1 VKISHH
7 LDDATLM
14 AYAAGTLGE
23 AHSVVVAA
31 HAAMCPECRAAIR
44 AAETVGGMLL
54 VDQDGTAVSDTC
66 RAATLA
72 SLDGVVRSTKP
83 APAAARV
90 PGEVPAPV
98 CNLINNMPL
107 SEIKWKSKAPGI
119 AKFDIPL
126 SPGSRTHLQLLRI
139 APGKML
145 PDHGHG
151 GEELTLI
158 LRGSYSDHTGRYQ
171 AGDVADLD
179 EDTEHAPCV
188 DSAVECIC
196 LVATEAPTR
205 FKSFWAKLAQ
215 PFVGI

>member
-1 VKISHH
+1 MKISHH
-7 LDDATLM
+7 LDEATLM

-31 HAAMCPECRAAIR
+31 HAAMCGECRAAIR
-44 AAETVGGMLL
+44 AAEALGGTLL
-54 VDQDGTAVSDTC
+54 EDQDGTAVSDTC

-72 SLDGVVRSTKP
+72 SLDGVVRTAKP
-83 APAAARV
+83 APRV
-90 PGEVPAPV
+90 AGEVPAPL
-98 CNLINNMPL
+98 CNLINNLPL

-139 APGKML
+139 APGKTL

-158 LRGSYSDHTGRYQ
+158 LRGSYSDHTGRYL

-179 EDTEHAPCV
+179 EDTEHAPRV
-188 DSAVECIC
+188 DSEVECIC

-205 FKSFWAKLAQ
+205 FKSFWARLAQ